1 MKLSHIA
8 VAVAGLVSLGAAN
21 ATLSVLG
28 AVTIG
33 TPVTFSS
40 LSAPGPFSDTYT
52 FSLPLNGGTA
62 YSASNFSLVPT
73 NLNAL
78 LNTLSVVSDPD
89 GIPYTPDDQ
98 VLQTV
103 TAPGSSSIHIDLA
116 AVAPGKYYI
125 LVSGI
130 NTGGQGGQYNGSI
143 SAVAAPVP
151 EPASYLTML
160 AGLSVVGF
168 IAAARNR
175 RRG

>member
-1 MKLSHIA
+1 MKHSHIA
-8 VAVAGLVSLGAAN
+8 VAIAGLISFGAAN
-21 ATLSVLG
+21 ASLSVLG
-28 AVTIG
+28 AVTVG
-33 TPVTFSS
+33 TPVTFGS

-78 LNTLSVVSDPD
+78 LTTLTVYSNPS
-89 GIPYTPDDQ
+89 GIPYTFGDSIAGTSSVPGGSA
-98 VLQTV
+98 LQLQLPAL
-103 TAPGSSSIHIDLA
+103 APGA
-116 AVAPGKYYI
+116 FY
-125 LVSGI
+125 LVISGV
-130 NTGGQGGQYNGSI
+130 NTGGLGGQYNGSI

-160 AGLSVVGF
+160 AGLSAVGF
-168 IAAARNR
+168 IAVARKR